1 MASLWEM
8 NFGRLARSL
17 FCGISIP
24 GLLLAGAAAV
34 MCTSCAQRSK
44 APAAS
49 AATIGSAAATDSAAS
64 DRPKYQ
70 RVSVRSLDVSS
81 DRIVSMVETG
91 RLSQSGEN
99 FLIFVRAK
107 NEEPTPSPSLYEDA
121 VALGRLRGKLKTVV
135 GIPDSSF
142 HHATVRSGS
151 AVIPIEDSLPATTVA
166 NIVDTALTVDVLRS
180 VRINLPTAPR

>member
-24 GLLLAGAAAV
+24 GLLLAGAATV
-34 MCTSCAQRSK
+34 TFSSCAQRSK
-44 APAAS
+44 TPIAT
-49 AATIGSAAATDSAAS
+49 AATAGSAAADAATT
-64 DRPKYQ
+64 RPQYQ
-70 RVSVRSLDVSS
+70 RVSSRSLDVSS

-91 RLSQSGEN
+91 RLAQSGEN

-107 NEEPTPSPSLYEDA
+107 NEEPTPAPSLYEDA
-121 VALGRLRGKLKTVV
+121 VALGRLRGKLKTVP

-142 HHATVRSGS
+142 HQATVRGGS